1 MSESKERREIE
12 LLVEALDA
20 VPDDAEGREAV
31 ERLGIDVKSWAA
43 GIRDRVAAAAAE
55 ERRRRFAGATAAY
68 ETDLAKYG
76 RRAAEPKRS
85 REQQQRL
92 FRELVARVPTAEAV
106 SVNYHKFE
114 EAADE
119 ELAEMIRAVRHLL
132 GEDDE

>member
-12 LLVEALDA
+12 LLAEALDA
-20 VPDDAEGREAV
+20 VPDDAEGHETV

-43 GIRDRVAAAAAE
+43 GIRGRVAAAVAD

-68 ETDLAKYG
+68 KTDLEAYG
-76 RRAAEPKRS
+76 RRSPEPKRS
-85 REQQQRL
+85 KERQQL
-92 FRELVARVPTAEAV
+92 LLRELIARVPPAEAA
-106 SVNYHKFE
+106 SVHFHKFE
-114 EAADE
+114 EATDD

>member
-12 LLVEALDA
+12 LLAEALDA
-20 VPDDAEGREAV
+20 VPDDAEGHETV

-43 GIRDRVAAAAAE
+43 GIRGRVAAAVAD

-68 ETDLAKYG
+68 ETDLEAYG
-76 RRAAEPKRS
+76 RRSPEPKRS
-85 REQQQRL
+85 KERQQL
-92 FRELVARVPTAEAV
+92 LLRELIARVPPAEAA
-106 SVNYHKFE
+106 SVHFHKFE
-114 EAADE
+114 EATDD